1 MTNDE
6 ILDIANDMAFMACIW
21 IKDDSNEFKDMVH
34 FAKLVANA
42 ASAKAVKSERKE
54 CVALCKSIA
63 AKSSINTFPKA
74 LECAEAIQARGK
86 QTLRGEA

>member
-1 MTNDE
+1 MLNEDE

-21 IKDDSNEFKDMVH
+21 INDDSNEFKDMIA
-34 FAKLVANA
+34 FAKLVATA
-42 ASAKAVKSERKE
+42 ASDKAVKSERKG

-74 LECAEAIQARGK
+74 LECAEAIRARG
-86 QTLRGEA
+86 TEA